1 MSGYRYTPENAP
13 VFIGNF
19 PNTFAH
25 MNAWQALEQPEEVV
39 DPDLPIIDAHHHL
52 WDDKRGCYLL
62 PELVE
67 DIRKGGHNIISTV
80 HVQAHSMLRASGPAE
95 YRVLGE
101 TEFLRGVAAMS
112 ASGLYGST
120 RVCEGIVGEVDFR
133 LGDAAG
139 DLLDAHIEAGGGRFR
154 GIRQGA
160 TFVHDAALAQY
171 LPQMAQEHLL
181 VDADFQRGF
190 AQLGK
195 RGLSFDAWVFHP
207 QLDDVTALAQAFPD
221 TKIVLDHIGGR
232 LGIGPYAKLYP
243 AEFERFRALLKRVA
257 AQPNVFV
264 KIGGQGMTYNGY
276 GIHTLPR
283 PLTSDELATAWEPYV
298 MAGIEA
304 FGPARCI
311 MESNFP
317 VDRQSCSYRT
327 LWNALKKITASFS
340 PDERNAMFAGNA
352 RSFYRLS

>member
-1 MSGYRYTPENAP
+1 MSGYRYIPENAP
-13 VFIGNF
+13 VFQGNF
-19 PNTFAH
+19 PHDFAH

-39 DPDLPIIDAHHHL
+39 DPDLEIIDAHHHL
-52 WDDKRGCYLL
+52 WDDHRGCYLL
-62 PELVE
+62 PEIVA
-67 DIRKGGHNIISTV
+67 DIRLGGHNIVATV
-80 HVQAHSMLRASGPAE
+80 HVEAHSMFRASGPAE
-95 YRVLGE
+95 YRAIGE

-112 ASGLYGST
+112 ATGRYGTT
-120 RVCEGIVGEVDFR
+120 RVCEGIVGTADFR
-133 LGDAAG
+133 LGAVG
-139 DLLDAHIEAGGGRFR
+139 DVLDAHIEAAGGRFR

-160 TFVHDAALAQY
+160 TFVHDAALAKY
-171 LPQMAQEHLL
+171 LPQMQPEHLL
-181 VDADFQRGF
+181 GDADFRRGF
-190 AQLGK
+190 AELGK
-195 RGLSFDAWVFHP
+195 RDLSFDAWVFHP
-207 QLDDVTALAQAFPD
+207 QLDDVVALAQAFPD
-221 TKIVLDHIGGR
+221 TRIVLNHIGGR

-243 AEFERFRALLKRVA
+243 AEFDRFRDLLSKVA

-283 PLTSDELATAWEPYV
+283 PLTSDELAAAWAPYV

-304 FGPARCI
+304 FGPERCI

-340 PDERNAMFAGNA
+340 ADERAAMFHGNA
-352 RSFYRLS
+352 RAFYRLS